1 MPCLCWLEGVYR
13 YKKGVKIKD
22 KINTICNLHP
32 QSLFS
37 FAIMILIAIV
47 NLYDDLTRDTVNSIA
62 R

>member
-1 MPCLCWLEGVYR
+1 MVVQTLRYLEI
-13 YKKGVKIKD
+13 KKGVRIKD